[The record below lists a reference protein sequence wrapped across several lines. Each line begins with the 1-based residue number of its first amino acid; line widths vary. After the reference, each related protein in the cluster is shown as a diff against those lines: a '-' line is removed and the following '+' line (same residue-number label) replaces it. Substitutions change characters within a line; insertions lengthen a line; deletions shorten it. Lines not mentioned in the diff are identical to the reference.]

1 MHRVVALVVT
11 LFAASSLFAV
21 APQFWRVRNAED
33 FLSGDIEG
41 FAVTSRGELR
51 PGPSLRKL
59 GTFTDPFVLAQVAAP
74 NGDHYFGTGNEGKI
88 YRLRGTELKAIYTAP
103 EPEIYAVAFHEGA
116 LYLGSS
122 PNGKVYRVDPND
134 GKATVFYDPKQAYI
148 WAMAFLPNGDLA
160 IATGVDGKL
169 FRVTPKGDGK
179 VLFDS
184 PETHLRALAVKKD
197 GTLLAGGSAK
207 GRIYE
212 IRPDGGAHALYDS
225 PLSEISSIYVDA
237 NGIGWAAA
245 ASNVLPSTPPVKA
258 TPAKPAA
265 QSGTASTSAGAASG
279 EQKKEEAAG
288 NVEVSISFDDTTGTS
303 ANGISGSGEIY
314 KINPDG
320 FVEVVRKFEHE
331 MAYGITGGPNG
342 SILLATG
349 PQGRIYELKDGEVA
363 LAGSVPE
370 KQVVSISTSSGST
383 SSGSTSS
390 GSTFS
395 GETLITTTNS
405 GAVYRMESGP
415 SAKAEFRSAA
425 KDVERFSRFGN
436 YRIEGENLGDGHLA
450 IAFHSGNTRTPDAT
464 WSRWSAASAASDGP
478 IDAPAGRYVQFKL
491 TMPKAATNVSVDAV
505 TVAFVNRN
513 VAPVIDTV
521 VVQDPA
527 VVYITGSYPQSPQV
541 VEATNPDEYGIFTSL
556 DTPRDKNEQGKKVYR
571 KGFRTVT
578 WRAHDDN
585 GDSLRY
591 TLSFRSKG
599 SEKWLRLRDSVDE
612 TSMNF
617 DTSQLPDG
625 NYELR
630 LSATDGQDNP
640 DAPLID
646 SKEGIEFRVD
656 NTPPAIAFTT
666 EGDDVVIRVSDKLST
681 IGKVEYSADAQKWI
695 RITPVDG
702 ISDSPSETY
711 RLKRSA
717 MAGKFVIVRAV
728 DAFYNVATES
738 IALP

>member
-1 MHRVVALVVT
+1 MRRGLVLAVT
-11 LFAASSLFAV
+11 VFLSTSAFAV

-33 FLSGDIEG
+33 FLSGDIDG

-51 PGPSLRKL
+51 PGPSLKKI

-74 NGDHYFGTGNEGKI
+74 NGDHFFGTGNQGKV
-88 YRLRGTELKAIYTAP
+88 YRLRGTELKAIYTAS
-103 EPEIYAVAFHEGA
+103 EPEIYAVAFHDGA
-116 LYLGSS
+116 LYAGTS
-122 PNGKVYRVDPND
+122 PNGKVYRIDPND
-134 GKATVFYDPKQAYI
+134 GKGTVFYDPKQAYI
-148 WAMAFLPNGDLA
+148 WAMEFLPNGDLA

-169 FRVTPKGDGK
+169 FRVTPKGEGK

-197 GTLLAGGSAK
+197 GTILAGGSAK

-212 IRPDGGAHALYDS
+212 IRPDGAAHALYDS
-225 PLSEISSIYVDA
+225 SLSEISSIYVDA
-237 NGIGWAAA
+237 NGIGWASA
-245 ASNVLPSTPPVKA
+245 ASNVLPSTAPAKA
-258 TPAKPAA
+258 TQPKTAG
-265 QSGTASTSAGAASG
+265 QTGTASTSATASGG
-279 EQKKEEAAG
+279 EQKKEESAG
-288 NVEVSISFDDTTGTS
+288 NVEVSISFDDSTGASS
-303 ANGISGSGEIY
+303 ASGGGSGEIY
-314 KINPDG
+314 RINPDG
-320 FVEVVRKFEHE
+320 FVEIVRKFEHE

-363 LAGSVPE
+363 LVGSVPE
-370 KQVVSISTSSGST
+370 KQVVSISTVGS
-383 SSGSTSS
+383 
-390 GSTFS
+390 
-395 GETLITTTNS
+395 ETLITTTNS
-405 GAVYRMESGP
+405 GAVYRMEAGP
-415 SAKAEFRSAA
+415 SSKAEFRSAA

-436 YRIEGENLGDGHLA
+436 YRIEGSNVGDGHLA
-450 IAFHSGNTRTPDAT
+450 IAFRSGNTRTPDAT
-464 WSRWSAASAASDGP
+464 WSPWSAASTAVSGQ
-478 IDAPAGRYVQFKL
+478 IDAPPGKYVQWKL
-491 TMPKAATNVSVDAV
+491 TMPKPAANISVDTV
-505 TVAFVNRN
+505 TVAFINRN
-513 VAPVIDTV
+513 VAPSIDNV

-556 DTPRDKNEQGKKVYR
+556 DTPRDKNESGKKVYR
-571 KGFRTVT
+571 KGFRTVS

-591 TLSFRSKG
+591 TLSFRLKG
-599 SEKWLRLRDSVDE
+599 SGKWLRLRENVDE

-625 NYELR
+625 AYELR
-630 LSATDGQDNP
+630 LSVTDGQDNP
-640 DAPLID
+640 DAPLTD
-646 SKEGIEFRVD
+646 VKEGIDFTVD
-656 NTPPAIAFTT
+656 NTPPVITFAP
-666 EGDDVVIRVSDKLST
+666 EGEDVVIRINDKLSP

-717 MAGKFVIVRAV
+717 LAGKFVIVRAV

-738 IALP
+738 ITLP